1 MLQPLTAIACHSSD
15 TKGVNRTL
23 QESKA
28 LHKTKQ
34 SLFLQGLHC
43 EGAQETCERI
53 CQKKKM
59 SGTGLIYLQLAPG
72 RTTFYKGNQIV
83 IVFVLTTELLKK

>member
-53 CQKKKM
+53 CQKKKNEWHGANI
-59 SGTGLIYLQLAPG
+59 SAAGPRKDDFLQGEPDCNCLCI
-72 RTTFYKGNQIV
+72 NH
-83 IVFVLTTELLKK
+83 